1 MQPGNTE
8 EFSRTASH
16 LLPGHSLF
24 SSSLDPFYFSPNAV
38 HFAALDTL
46 IDFTSKVC
54 VHGTV
59 YHSGTPLIWTPV
71 AQNIVVEVSLFQ
83 RLKYMGKG
91 PI

>member
-46 IDFTSKVC
+46 IDFTSKVS

-59 YHSGTPLIWTPV
+59 LQWNLSNLDTSGS
-71 AQNIVVEVSLFQ
+71 EYSC
-83 RLKYMGKG
+83 
-91 PI
+91 